1 LDILSEPQRAAG
13 SKQTDSQKPASV
25 QDSTSAVP
33 TSLSTFRGVLVE
45 WFLRLFAIFV
55 YGVAVHNIVRALWVD
70 PTRWTLMA
78 LLVTEGYAMVLIVCA
93 RRSIMRD
100 ASTVAL
106 VATLYSVFYYVLFD
120 PNQTTALIGEF
131 AGVTFYIV
139 GTATQFYAK
148 TSLGRS
154 FGLLPA
160 QRGLVASGPYKF
172 VRHPMY
178 LGYLIGQTG
187 FMLVNFSLRN
197 LSILIGIYL
206 ALWLRIKR
214 EEAVL
219 EYSDDYRKY
228 REQVPWRIFPY
239 IY

>member
-1 LDILSEPQRAAG
+1 LDILSEPTRAAG
-13 SKQTDSQKPASV
+13 SKQANPRGPARELGPVPAGTDSNSR
-25 QDSTSAVP
+25 AVL
-33 TSLSTFRGVLVE
+33 TE
-45 WFLRLFAIFV
+45 WFLRFFAIFI
-55 YGVAVHNIVRALWVD
+55 YGVAVYNLVNALWVD

-93 RRSIMRD
+93 RRSSMRD
-100 ASTVAL
+100 ASSVSV

-120 PNQTTALIGEF
+120 PDRTMALIPEF
-131 AGVTFYIV
+131 AGVTSYIV
-139 GTATQFYAK
+139 GTACQFYAK
-148 TSLGRS
+148 TALGRS

-160 QRGLVASGPYKF
+160 QRGLVAAGPYRF

-187 FMLVNFSLRN
+187 FMLVNFSWRN
-197 LSILIGIYL
+197 LLVLVGIYL
-206 ALWLRIKR
+206 ALWLRISR

-219 EYSDDYRKY
+219 EFSDDYHEYRK
-228 REQVPWRIFPY
+228 QVPWRIFPY

>member
-1 LDILSEPQRAAG
+1 MTNPPDRVT
-13 SKQTDSQKPASV
+13 KH
-25 QDSTSAVP
+25 DSTSTETGSP
-33 TSLSTFRGVLVE
+33 SETTGVVIE

-55 YGVAVHNIVRALWVD
+55 YGAAVSNLVAALWVD

-93 RRSIMRD
+93 RRSSMRD

-106 VATLYSVFYYVLFD
+106 VPTLYSVFYYVLFD
-120 PNQTTALIGEF
+120 PNQTTALIPEF

-139 GTATQFYAK
+139 GTGCQFYAK
-148 TSLGRS
+148 TALGRS

-160 QRGLVASGPYKF
+160 QRGLVGAGPYRF

-187 FMLVNFSLRN
+187 FMLVNFSWRN
-197 LSILIGIYL
+197 LSIVVGIYL
-206 ALWLRIKR
+206 ALWLRISR

-219 EYSDDYRKY
+219 QCSDDYHEYRK
-228 REQVPWRIFPY
+228 QVPWRLFPY